1 MALLGQAA
9 LAMWWDIESGM
20 RAEFEHWHSH
30 EHFPERLGIPGFR
43 RASRWSSA
51 DGGEGFFVLYEL
63 AGHEVLSSPAYLERL
78 NAPTPWSQRLMPQ
91 HRNMVRS
98 QCRVLESRGAAVS
111 RNLLTIRLSPVPAR
125 EHELRSALHA
135 LAQALPQRPGIS
147 GMHLLRHEN
156 PAIAVT
162 EEQKIRGLRDG
173 AADWVVLLSAY
184 DGERLRELAAAELS
198 APALEAIGAA
208 PGSRCATHLLSA
220 ALQQADVL

>member
-9 LAMWWDIESGM
+9 LAMWWDMAADM

-63 AGHEVLSSPAYLERL
+63 AGHEVLSSPAYLARL
-78 NAPTPWSQRLMPQ
+78 NAPTPWSQRMMPH

-98 QCRVLESRGAAVS
+98 QCRVLESRGAAVA
-111 RNLLTIRLSPVPAR
+111 RHLLTIRLSPVPAR

-135 LAQALPQRPGIS
+135 LAGALPQRAGLS
-147 GMHLLRHEN
+147 GMHVLRHEN

-162 EEQKIRGLRDG
+162 QEQKIRGLRDG

-184 DGERLRELAAAELS
+184 DGERLREVAADEMS
-198 APALEAIGAA
+198 PRSLEAAGAA
-208 PGSRCATHLLSA
+208 PGVRCEAHLLSA
-220 ALQQADVL
+220 ALQQADAL